1 MPVGSLSL
9 LTLSASGLPLNIPGL
24 VSLRHGG
31 NPVTFIDP
39 TFFLLAIPMPH
50 DPTTHVTKWT
60 FPTLGLRG
68 TLHFQALMIDALN
81 MHFMP
86 IRTTTKDEVTL
97 Y

>member
-1 MPVGSLSL
+1 
-9 LTLSASGLPLNIPGL
+9 
-24 VSLRHGG
+24 
-31 NPVTFIDP
+31 
-39 TFFLLAIPMPH
+39 MPH

-68 TLHFQALMIDALN
+68 TLHFQALMLDPLN

-86 IRTTTKDEVTL
+86 IRTSTKDEVTL